1 MANPSLEW
9 ITVMNEISTVNVLIQ
24 VQVLKSKKYKFIYPG
39 LCRFLASDQGLFK
52 FMQDSILIKIG
63 KVLLNSYLVS
73 RNFELLK

>member
-9 ITVMNEISTVNVLIQ
+9 ITVMNEISAVNVLIQ
-24 VQVLKSKKYKFIYPG
+24 VQVLKSKKYKFIYPEP
-39 LCRFLASDQGLFK
+39 CRFLASDQGLFK

-63 KVLLNSYLVS
+63 KVFLYSYLVS

>member
-24 VQVLKSKKYKFIYPG
+24 VQVLKYKKCKFIYTE

-52 FMQDSILIKIG
+52 FMQESILIKIG
-63 KVLLNSYLVS
+63 KVLLNSYLVC
-73 RNFELLK
+73 RNFELLV